1 MIVTNSF
8 VFKVRF
14 CKIAKIVHQDKL
26 NFSIAYFLTDNSI
39 SDGGKPEIFQNPG
52 FGFNPGFEIKNPGF
66 SGSKL
71 VVIRDLETG

>member
-1 MIVTNSF
+1 MFMKINPKIYSSRSF
-8 VFKVRF
+8 
-14 CKIAKIVHQDKL
+14 
-26 NFSIAYFLTDNSI
+26 FS

-71 VVIRDLETG
+71 LIIRDLETGRRRPTLPKCFDTRT